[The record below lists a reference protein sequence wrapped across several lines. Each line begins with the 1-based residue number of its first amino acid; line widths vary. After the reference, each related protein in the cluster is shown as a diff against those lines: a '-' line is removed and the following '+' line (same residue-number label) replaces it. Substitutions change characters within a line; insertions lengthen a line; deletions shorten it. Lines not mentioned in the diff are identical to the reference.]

1 MLVQKSSFFILISP
15 SLKSAFRKLNL
26 TSSKLVVPPAI
37 KLRYG
42 AFNQTEVE
50 FKLADVQKICQ
61 RFLYSNSTM
70 LEAERQFRRCLKMMF
85 LLHFTDYEAGI
96 GDSDNTK
103 IRSSAAGILGNVR
116 VNDDDIEE
124 DLKCYYV
131 LRDALHREIFLMVFD
146 VSTMIFGGAVTH
158 PHPGED
164 SSPSIAAIVSVKDS
178 SVKCWITF
186 ARHDVDVTYATNNV
200 HATNATTIA
209 DSRSTTYTFVTNS
222 RE

>member
-37 KLRYG
+37 KLR
-42 AFNQTEVE
+42 
-50 FKLADVQKICQ
+50 
-61 RFLYSNSTM
+61 NSTM

-164 SSPSIAAIVSVKDS
+164 SSPSIAA
-178 SVKCWITF
+178 
-186 ARHDVDVTYATNNV
+186 R
-200 HATNATTIA
+200 
-209 DSRSTTYTFVTNS
+209 
-222 RE
+222 